1 MERMW
6 RRMNQGLTKPSKSKV
21 QRHNPVP
28 ANLSE
33 TFPELEQSQSAKI
46 LLDKRRKRC
55 RKGKPRARSKS
66 SSRTPKK
73 VEFPIPSGS
82 KDPSSL
88 KDRAV
93 AKLKM
98 LNFNLNW
105 TSHTM
110 CRPCRSNMNGNI
122 ITRRLCRNKQVDDNE
137 LYRSN
142 SFKFEKFK
150 RDEVISN
157 SNTLPR
163 PISVCDDYSLPIDF
177 VFHRQLS
184 NVSPKSVKQENAIE
198 PELIPTKNL
207 IVHPKAVK
215 ANVIKDYVNLR
226 KHEST
231 SDSSL
236 PKSSDDEIFENSDR
250 DSPESK
256 ADDLSNLFKLNP
268 SPYYYGD
275 IFGKA
280 KSEKSAFQPFVAANA
295 VRYKQNTSNFI
306 PQRKKISS
314 QSRRYSVTEDGV
326 HIIKCDSPSTTT
338 SDDSNCTECQKRRE
352 GKQSLVATPN
362 SIQSELLPMPPHRL
376 LEPILCACTGPEY
389 SNDFADALQSR
400 SVFYVHEPN
409 VDECADCCRNESGL
423 TYDDTMPNGRIRQ
436 VYETAFDSKISRS
449 DDDLDDLSSVLS
461 KSLKLKNK
469 FKASKSTDSLQFH
482 EILHPDV
489 NRTSDNDTQNPSN
502 IPKENRLTEPGDG
515 DESNRNSDVI
525 LSSTQLPVT
534 SRFKQSPPSTA
545 PLPLKF
551 PQKYDTDHCLNS
563 NKSAPNIPQSNTI
576 HNYSSTSDSKAK
588 EPITKE
594 SIVNR
599 ILSKQ
604 RLSGN
609 KTKRPSS
616 MILESERVLA
626 LKHSRRPLRFH
637 HKPKNFSSTE
647 SITTSSSGGS
657 MESLRSSTSE
667 GNRSTTSSESRH
679 SSTLSSHSSDSGAKI
694 RHPARLNMMLHSKLH
709 VLSPISDKSLQ
720 DPTSEIVEVS
730 AVGEK
735 VGKASPQSGREFD
748 NFKSKKFPQNRAL
761 TLLAGDEIQGSDSGI
776 SLQSRDGSKSKHSF
790 HSFDSP
796 KLLGSK
802 LTINKSDLNLCEDFG
817 NLPFD
822 MPKLRRKK
830 LIMEQ
835 NQCASGS
842 ATSVDLGDLP
852 FDMPKLRRKL
862 RLSNQNHLSM
872 NATASTESSELS
884 LSTQSMRGERK
895 PLDSFKQNL
904 TLQFQPSHSARDGN
918 EKGLHLNF
926 ETATTSYPVINVDIP
941 LNRQSWYHGS
951 ITRIEAENTLRS
963 LSEGSFLV
971 RNCESSRN
979 DFSLSLKSAKGFMH
993 MRIQQ
998 NNYGQFIL
1006 GHFSQ
1011 PFESIS
1017 KMIRHFCLNRLPVRG
1032 AEHMCLLEPVAAQ
1045 LL

>member
-6 RRMNQGLTKPSKSKV
+6 RRMNQGLTKPSKSKG
-21 QRHNPVP
+21 QRPIPVP
-28 ANLSE
+28 VNSNDN
-33 TFPELEQSQSAKI
+33 FPELEQSQSAKI

-66 SSRTPKK
+66 SSKTTKK

-88 KDRAV
+88 KERAV

-105 TSHTM
+105 TSNTM
-110 CRPCRSNMNGNI
+110 CRPCRSNINGNI
-122 ITRRLCRNKQVDDNE
+122 ITRRLCRNKQMDDNE

-150 RDEVISN
+150 RDEVILN

-177 VFHRQLS
+177 VYNRQLS
-184 NVSPKSVKQENAIE
+184 NVSPKSVCLKQDVVLV
-198 PELIPTKNL
+198 PEVASVKNL
-207 IVHPKAVK
+207 IVHPKPVK
-215 ANVIKDYVNLR
+215 ATVKDYVNLR
-226 KHEST
+226 KHESN

-236 PKSSDDEIFENSDR
+236 PKSSDDEIYENSER

-256 ADDLSNLFKLNP
+256 TDDLTNLFKLNP

-275 IFGKA
+275 IFGIP
-280 KSEKSAFQPFVAANA
+280 KSEKSAFQPFDQA
-295 VRYKQNTSNFI
+295 VRYKQNTSNFL
-306 PQRKKISS
+306 PQRKKTSYP
-314 QSRRYSVTEDGV
+314 RRYSVTEDGV
-326 HIIKCDSPSTTT
+326 HIIKCVSPSTT

-362 SIQSELLPMPPHRL
+362 STQSELLPMPPHRL

-389 SNDFADALQSR
+389 SNDFADVLQSR

-409 VDECADCCRNESGL
+409 VNECADCCLNDSAL
-423 TYDDTMPNGRIRQ
+423 PYDDTMPNGRSRQ
-436 VYETAFDSKISRS
+436 VYETAFDCKISRS
-449 DDDLDDLSSVLS
+449 DDDLDELNTVLS
-461 KSLKLKNK
+461 KSLILKNK
-469 FKASKSTDSLQFH
+469 FKASKSTDSLEFH
-482 EILHPDV
+482 EILHPEENPAKRTVDV
-489 NRTSDNDTQNPSN
+489 NTQKPSN
-502 IPKENRLTEPGDG
+502 SIFDNRITEND
-515 DESNRNSDVI
+515 DEASNRNSDAL
-525 LSSTQLPVT
+525 LSSTQLPIPN
-534 SRFKQSPPSTA
+534 RFKQSPPSTA

-551 PQKYDTDHCLNS
+551 PRKYDTDHCLNS
-563 NKSAPNIPQSNTI
+563 NKSAPNIPQSNTL
-576 HNYSSTSDSKAK
+576 HNYNAGDGKSK

-594 SIVNR
+594 AIVNR

-604 RLSGN
+604 RSSGN
-609 KTKRPSS
+609 KTKRPCS

-626 LKHSRRPLRFH
+626 LKHSRCPLRYH

-679 SSTLSSHSSDSGAKI
+679 SSTLSSHSSDSGAKV
-694 RHPARLNMMLHSKLH
+694 RYPPRLNMMLHSKLH

-720 DPTSEIVEVS
+720 DPTSEIGENS
-730 AVGEK
+730 AVVEK
-735 VGKASPQSGREFD
+735 TSKISPQGHRDFD
-748 NFKSKKFPQNRAL
+748 HFKSKKFPQNRAL

-776 SLQSRDGSKSKHSF
+776 SLQSRDGSKSKHIF

-796 KLLGSK
+796 KLLGNK
-802 LTINKSDLNLCEDFG
+802 LAINKSDLSLCEEFG

-830 LIMEQ
+830 IAMEQ
-835 NQCASGS
+835 SQCASGS

-862 RLSNQNHLSM
+862 RQNNQNHLLPIN
-872 NATASTESSELS
+872 NAAASTESSELS
-884 LSTQSMRGERK
+884 LSTQSVRGEKK
-895 PLDSFKQNL
+895 PIGSFKQNL
-904 TLQFQPSHSARDGN
+904 TLQFQPNHSKDGN

-926 ETATTSYPVINVDIP
+926 ETATTSYPVINIDIP

-998 NNYGQFIL
+998 NDYGQFIL

-1017 KMIRHFCLNRLPVRG
+1017 IMIRHFCLNRLPVRG